1 MQEREGENRHYRCFA
16 NFFIRGILTISL
28 RHAILYA
35 QYPMKTVGI
44 EKGGCSMRLSTRGKY
59 GLYAMIYLA
68 QHAGEGP
75 QALKAIAELGLPD
88 SYLEQLLGSLRRA
101 GLVTTVRGAQGGYQ
115 LSCSPDQITV
125 KHIIEAMEGPLNLSE
140 CVGEPETAC
149 PRGGNCAA
157 RGVWAYLTDEING
170 LLSSITLTD
179 MVNQN
184 IKGDV

>member
-1 MQEREGENRHYRCFA
+1 MLCLIEN
-16 NFFIRGILTISL
+16 
-28 RHAILYA
+28 
-35 QYPMKTVGI
+35 PMVSVGI
-44 EKGGCSMRLSTRGKY
+44 QKGGARMKLSTRGKY

-75 QALKAIAELGLPD
+75 QSLKAIAGVGVPD

-115 LSCSPDQITV
+115 LARSPDEITAR
-125 KHIIEAMEGPLNLSE
+125 HIIEAMEGPLNLSE
-140 CVGEPETAC
+140 CVGEQENVC
-149 PRGGNCAA
+149 PRGSHCAA
-157 RGVWAYLTDEING
+157 RGLWAYLTDEING

-184 IKGDV
+184 IKGEM